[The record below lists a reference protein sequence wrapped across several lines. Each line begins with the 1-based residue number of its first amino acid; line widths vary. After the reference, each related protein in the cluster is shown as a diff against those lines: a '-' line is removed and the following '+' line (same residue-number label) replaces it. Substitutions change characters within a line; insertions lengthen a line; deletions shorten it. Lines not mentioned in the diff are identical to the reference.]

1 MCVLLYLFKT
11 RVLLECCIFQ
21 PAIGCCALQ
30 TLVEI
35 VIFSVFYAKKL
46 KNAKICYKIKQK
58 TGFFSLYQ
66 NAGLLFFC
74 IIVM

>member
-35 VIFSVFYAKKL
+35 VIFSVFY
-46 KNAKICYKIKQK
+46 K
-58 TGFFSLYQ
+58 TTIVIITVLSLLQ
-66 NAGLLFFC
+66 VEKWPLNFTIPTLNLL
-74 IIVM
+74 